1 MIQFPHL
8 QKGQTIGVTAPSSGV
23 RPSLHDMFQL
33 SCERMKNRGYDVICG
48 ETVWQQEK
56 AKSAPAIERANE
68 LQYMMTCEEIDHI
81 IPPWGGQ
88 LLMEVLEHLDFS
100 SMKKKWILG
109 YSDTSA
115 LLLALTLKTGIA
127 TAHGPNLVDL
137 QGEDLDQTTVMWEE
151 VLSTKEEMDISQF
164 SSSMYQKE
172 WQRDDPIKH
181 VFHLTEPT
189 AWHTVDQQEKMVK
202 GRLLGGCID
211 VIRHLAGTPYGDVKT
226 FQKTFIKDEPILWYF
241 ENCELNAASVKRS
254 LVQLKLAGWFDH
266 CSGIMFGRSAV
277 NVPVEGYQYQDVYEE
292 LQKEL
297 QIPIFY
303 DIDCGHVPPQM
314 TLINGAYAEVQLHPQ
329 GKAVLKQTFLA

>member
-1 MIQFPHL
+1 MIQFPQL

-23 RPSLHDMFQL
+23 QPSLHDMFRL
-33 SCERMKNRGYDVICG
+33 SCERMEKRGYDVVCG
-48 ETVWQQEK
+48 ETVWKQEK
-56 AKSAPAIERANE
+56 AKSAPAVERAKE
-68 LQYMMTCEEIDHI
+68 LQYMMTCDKIDHI

-100 SMKKKWILG
+100 SMQKKWILG

-137 QGEDLDQTTVMWEE
+137 RGEEFDQTTAMWERT
-151 VLSTKEEMDISQF
+151 LSAKKETEITQF

-172 WQRDDPIKH
+172 WQHDNPSKH

-189 AWHTVDQQEKMVK
+189 AWHTVDQQEMTVK
-202 GRLLGGCID
+202 GRLMGGCID
-211 VIRHLAGTPYGDVKT
+211 IIRHLAGTPFGDVKT

-241 ENCELNAASVKRS
+241 ENCALNAASVKRS

-266 CSGIMFGRSAV
+266 CSGMMFGRSAV
-277 NVPVEGYQYQDVYEE
+277 DVPVEGYHYQDVYEE
-292 LQKEL
+292 LHKEL

-314 TLINGAYAEVQLHPQ
+314 TLINGAYAEVQLQSH
-329 GKAVLKQTFLA
+329 GKAVLKQAFLS

>member
-1 MIQFPHL
+1 MGKQNDTISAFA
-8 QKGQTIGVTAPSSGV
+8 KGQTIGVTAPSSGV
-23 RPSLHDMFQL
+23 QPSLHDMFQL
-33 SCERMKNRGYDVICG
+33 SCERMKHRGYDVICG

-100 SMKKKWILG
+100 SMQKVD
-109 YSDTSA
+109 SR
-115 LLLALTLKTGIA
+115 LLRYECTPAGAHIKTGIA

-137 QGEDLDQTTVMWEE
+137 RGEELDQTTAMWERT
-151 VLSTKEEMDISQF
+151 LSAKGETEITQF

-172 WQRDDPIKH
+172 WQHDNPSKH

-226 FQKTFIKDEPILWYF
+226 FQKTFIKGEPILWYF

-266 CSGIMFGRSAV
+266 CSGMMFGRSAV

-297 QIPIFY
+297 QIPIF
-303 DIDCGHVPPQM
+303 
-314 TLINGAYAEVQLHPQ
+314 T
-329 GKAVLKQTFLA
+329 T